1 MSNSLSN
8 NSGLITATI
17 KPKQQTYHLVTD
29 ETLSS
34 IKEKSTVADLL
45 MLVTSLLF
53 GAFFSVLITVNASVG
68 LPPETINSLSI
79 YKFVFL
85 GFGTLFFIMTIV
97 TVIMSHCLIKNV
109 KSSKTTL
116 TSQAEST

>member
-1 MSNSLSN
+1 MTDLLSN
-8 NSGLITATI
+8 NSGLVTATI
-17 KPKQQTYHLVTD
+17 KPKQQTYHLVTE

-34 IKEKSTVADLL
+34 IKEKSTVSDLL

-68 LPPETINSLSI
+68 LPLETVASLSI

-85 GFGTLFFIMTIV
+85 GFGILFLIMTIITIV
-97 TVIMSHCLIKNV
+97 MSNRIIKNV
-109 KSSKTTL
+109 KSSENTL
-116 TSQAEST
+116 TSQTEQT

>member
-85 GFGTLFFIMTIV
+85 GFGILFLIMTIV
-97 TVIMSHCLIKNV
+97 TVIMSHNLIKNV
-109 KSSKTTL
+109 KSSETTL
-116 TSQAEST
+116 TSQAE